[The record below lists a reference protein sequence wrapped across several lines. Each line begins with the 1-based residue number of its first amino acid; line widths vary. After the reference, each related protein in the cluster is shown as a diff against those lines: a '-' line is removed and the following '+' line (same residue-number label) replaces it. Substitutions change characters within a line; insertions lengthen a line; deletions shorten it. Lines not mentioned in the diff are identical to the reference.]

1 MIRANRNF
9 RSVPP
14 QAHHLDLL
22 LVELL
27 PGGGSQD
34 LLEPPRVDAV
44 VLLNKALNTQ
54 NDRHI
59 QPDM

>member
-1 MIRANRNF
+1 MIRENRTIL
-9 RSVPP
+9 SVPP
-14 QAHHLDLL
+14 HAHHLDLL

-34 LLEPPRVDAV
+34 LLEPPCVDAV

-54 NDRHI
+54 NNRHI